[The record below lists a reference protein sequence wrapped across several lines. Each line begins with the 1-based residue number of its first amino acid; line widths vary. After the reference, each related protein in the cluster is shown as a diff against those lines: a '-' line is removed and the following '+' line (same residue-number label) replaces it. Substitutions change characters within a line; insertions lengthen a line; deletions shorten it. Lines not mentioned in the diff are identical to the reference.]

1 MPQLIV
7 YLVITGAVGFSITGA
22 VGFSITG
29 VAGFSMIT
37 GAVGFSITGAAGFS
51 ITIVDYVL
59 ENVFLFQVPFELIH
73 CFCKK
78 LNR

>member
-29 VAGFSMIT
+29 AAGFSMIT
-37 GAVGFSITGAAGFS
+37 GAVSFSITGAAGFS
-51 ITIVDYVL
+51 ITIADYVL
-59 ENVFLFQVPFELIH
+59 ENVFLFQVPFEWIH

>member
-7 YLVITGAVGFSITGA
+7 YLV
-22 VGFSITG
+22 
-29 VAGFSMIT
+29 MT

-51 ITIVDYVL
+51 MITGAAGFSMITGAAGFSITIADYVR
-59 ENVFLFQVPFELIH
+59 ENVFLFQVPFEWIH